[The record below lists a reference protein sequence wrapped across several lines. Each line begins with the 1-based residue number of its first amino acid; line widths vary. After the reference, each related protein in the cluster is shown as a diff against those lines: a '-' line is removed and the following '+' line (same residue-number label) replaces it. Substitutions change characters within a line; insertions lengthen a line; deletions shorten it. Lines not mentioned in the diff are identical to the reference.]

1 MQPVER
7 DGVTFIRDDF
17 KAPLWSMDLSLEFMK
32 NAQAKRKIL
41 VIGTLCEL
49 GSKKSSQIY
58 ARLARR
64 ACEIADIA
72 IFAGPWAFNA
82 LKARRPGEEDKLLAF
97 SHVRD
102 AANFVNSITTTGDL
116 VLLKGTNTLDHLVRI
131 IMARSNDIA
140 CWRDDCK
147 RLAFCDACPDRA
159 RQRGPAAIPVEVPA
173 PSTTSP
179 AAPASEPD
187 PAQEEAFIV
196 GLGNPG
202 AEFAGTPHNVGY
214 DAVDSIAK
222 SLGLAWEQQEGA
234 WMARGMSNGRAF
246 RLVKLQAQMNH
257 TGAALKQLA
266 EAESF
271 EARQCVLLF
280 DDLDVPI
287 GSMRSRLNG
296 GAAGHKGLASIL
308 DAFQTNELRRVK
320 IGVGHPDAKL
330 NRVEYVLK
338 PFDAATRPSVDE
350 GVVAAGVRALE
361 MATGGGTFGTP
372 GTAKPKKVKE
382 PSPTDAL

>member
-1 MQPVER
+1 M
-7 DGVTFIRDDF
+7 
-17 KAPLWSMDLSLEFMK
+17 
-32 NAQAKRKIL
+32 
-41 VIGTLCEL
+41 
-49 GSKKSSQIY
+49 
-58 ARLARR
+58 
-64 ACEIADIA
+64 
-72 IFAGPWAFNA
+72 
-82 LKARRPGEEDKLLAF
+82 
-97 SHVRD
+97 
-102 AANFVNSITTTGDL
+102 
-116 VLLKGTNTLDHLVRI
+116 
-131 IMARSNDIA
+131 
-140 CWRDDCK
+140 
-147 RLAFCDACPDRA
+147 
-159 RQRGPAAIPVEVPA
+159 
-173 PSTTSP
+173 
-179 AAPASEPD
+179 
-187 PAQEEAFIV
+187 QEEAFIV

-234 WMARGMSNGRAF
+234 WIARGTSNGRAF